1 VYLLDE
7 GIEKTC
13 ALVIDSNATS
23 RGVLCAHLRGFG
35 VGTVR
40 QTGNLQDARNIL
52 EHQVFDI
59 ILCEHH
65 FDRSPLSGPDLLADL
80 RRAELLP
87 YYTVFVMVTGEA
99 TYARVT
105 EAAETALDSYLLK
118 PYSASSLGERLLEAR
133 RRKRELKDIF
143 EAIQAREF
151 AAAAELCRER
161 FTRRNAYWLYA
172 ARIGAELYLRIEN
185 HAAARQMYDA
195 VLEARA
201 LPWARLGIA
210 RTQVASG
217 QLAPARRTLDVLI
230 GEMPDHADSY
240 DVLGHVQIEQG
251 ELQQALQTFRKAA
264 ELTPGSVTRLQHAGT
279 LAFYAGES
287 VEALDLLDRAAR
299 MGVKSR
305 LFDPLVLVLLAM
317 LHFDTRDGKALAQTQ
332 SQLAR
337 LIDASP
343 DSERLRHFDRVLG
356 ALRVLHDRRVAAA
369 VELARDLALEHQQ
382 PGFDMERGCNVIGLW
397 VRLNSQEIQLDEMA
411 GHVSAVARRLCVSKA
426 TCEMLVAAAQA
437 KDPAAALIRD
447 SHAAVS
453 ALAERAMG
461 HSLGGQPRLA
471 AQMLLD
477 DGEATRNAKLIE
489 LAGLV
494 AQRHRDK
501 IDDSAE
507 LLSRAEALKQR
518 YCQGGAP
525 AIGTPRRNRSAGGL
539 TLRA

>member
-1 VYLLDE
+1 MYLLDE
-7 GIEKTC
+7 GIEKTS
-13 ALVIDSNATS
+13 ALVIDPNATS
-23 RGVLCAHLRGFG
+23 RGVLCAQLRSFG

-40 QTGNLQDARNIL
+40 QTSNLQDARNIL

-65 FDRSPLSGPDLLADL
+65 FERSAMSGADLLADL
-80 RRAELLP
+80 RRADLLP

-99 TYARVT
+99 TYERVT

-118 PYSASSLGERLLEAR
+118 PYSAASLGERLVEAR
-133 RRKRELKDIF
+133 RRKRELRLIF
-143 EAIQAREF
+143 EAIQAKQF
-151 AAAAELCRER
+151 AAAAALCRDR
-161 FTRRNAYWLYA
+161 FLRRGPYWLYA
-172 ARIGAELYLRIEN
+172 ARIGAELFLRIDDP
-185 HAAARQMYDA
+185 ASARQMYDA

-230 GEMPDHADSY
+230 GDMPDHADSY

-251 ELQQALQTFRKAA
+251 ELGDALETFRKAA

-279 LAFYAGES
+279 LAFYAGEGHD
-287 VEALDLLDRAAR
+287 ALSMLDRAAR

-305 LFDPLVLVLLAM
+305 LFDPLALVLLSM
-317 LHFDTRDGKALAQTQ
+317 LHFDARDGKALLQTQ

-337 LIDASP
+337 LVEADPESA
-343 DSERLRHFDRVLG
+343 RLRHFQRIVA
-356 ALRVLHDRRVAAA
+356 ALRELQERRVAAA
-369 VELARDLALEHQQ
+369 VELARELALEYGQ
-382 PGFDMERGCNVIGLW
+382 PDFDMERGCNVIGLW
-397 VRLNSQEIQLDEMA
+397 TRLNSQEIQLDEMN
-411 GHVSAVARRLCVSKA
+411 GHMTSIARRLCVSKA
-426 TCEMLVAAAQA
+426 TCEMLVAAAQSRE
-437 KDPAAALIRD
+437 PAAALIRE

-453 ALAERAMG
+453 SLAERAMG
-461 HSLGGQPRLA
+461 HSVGGQPKQA
-471 AQMLLD
+471 VQMLLA

-489 LAGLV
+489 LAALV
-494 AQRHRDK
+494 TQRHKSK

-507 LLSRAEALKQR
+507 LMARADALKQR
-518 YCQGGAP
+518 YCGAGTQ
-525 AIGTPRRNRSAGGL
+525 AVGTPRRQRTAGGL

>member
-1 VYLLDE
+1 MYLLDE
-7 GIEKTC
+7 GIEKTS
-13 ALVIDSNATS
+13 ALVIDANATS

-40 QTGNLQDARNIL
+40 QTSNLQDARNIL
-52 EHQVFDI
+52 EHQAFDI

-65 FDRSPLSGPDLLADL
+65 FERSTMSGPDLLADL

-99 TYARVT
+99 TYERVT

-118 PYSASSLGERLLEAR
+118 PYSAASLGERLVEAR
-133 RRKRELKDIF
+133 RRKRELRHIF
-143 EAIQAREF
+143 EAIQAKQF
-151 AAAAELCRER
+151 AAAAALCRDR
-161 FTRRNAYWLYA
+161 FVRRGPYWLYA
-172 ARIGAELYLRIEN
+172 ARIGAELYLRIDDPV
-185 HAAARQMYDA
+185 AARQMYDA

-230 GEMPDHADSY
+230 GDTPDHADSY

-251 ELQQALQTFRKAA
+251 ELGEALQTFRKAA

-287 VEALDLLDRAAR
+287 AEALDLLDRAAR

-305 LFDPLVLVLLAM
+305 LFDPLALVLLAM
-317 LHFDTRDGKALAQTQ
+317 LHFDARDGKALAQTQ
-332 SQLAR
+332 GQLGR
-337 LIDASP
+337 LIESQPDAA
-343 DSERLRHFDRVLG
+343 RLRHFERVIA
-356 ALRVLHDRRVAAA
+356 ALRVLHERRVAAA
-369 VELARDLALEHQQ
+369 VELARDLALEHDQ

-397 VRLNSQEIQLDEMA
+397 MRLNSQEIQLDEMG
-411 GHVSAVARRLCVSKA
+411 GHVAAIARRLCVSKA
-426 TCEMLVAAAQA
+426 TCEMLVAAAQS
-437 KDPAAALIRD
+437 KEPAATLIRD

-453 ALAERAMG
+453 SLAERAMG
-461 HSLGGQPRLA
+461 HSVSGQPRQA
-471 AQMLLD
+471 VQMLLD

-489 LAGLV
+489 LAALV
-494 AQRHRDK
+494 TQRHHAK

-507 LLSRAEALKQR
+507 LLARADALKQR
-518 YCQGGAP
+518 YCQAGTQAV
-525 AIGTPRRNRSAGGL
+525 GTPRRHRSAGGL

>member
-1 VYLLDE
+1 VYLLDD
-7 GIEKTC
+7 GIEKTS
-13 ALVIDSNATS
+13 ALVIDANATS
-23 RGVLCAHLRGFG
+23 RGVLCAHLRSFG

-40 QTGNLQDARNIL
+40 QTSNLQDARNIL
-52 EHQVFDI
+52 EHQAFDI

-65 FDRSPLSGPDLLADL
+65 FERSTMSGPDLLADL

-99 TYARVT
+99 TYERVT

-118 PYSASSLGERLLEAR
+118 PYSAASLGERLIEAR
-133 RRKRELKDIF
+133 RRKRELRHIF
-143 EAIQAREF
+143 EAIQAKQF
-151 AAAAELCRER
+151 DAAAALCRDR
-161 FTRRNAYWLYA
+161 FVRRGPYWLYA
-172 ARIGAELYLRIEN
+172 ARIGAELYLRIDDP
-185 HAAARQMYDA
+185 ASARQMYDA

-230 GEMPDHADSY
+230 GDAPDHADSY

-251 ELQQALQTFRKAA
+251 ELGEALQTFRKAA

-279 LAFYAGES
+279 LAFYAGEA

-305 LFDPLVLVLLAM
+305 LFDPLALVLLAM
-317 LHFDTRDGKALAQTQ
+317 LHFDARDGKALGQTQ
-332 SQLAR
+332 SQLGR
-337 LIDASP
+337 LIEAQP
-343 DSERLRHFDRVLG
+343 EAARLRHFERVIA
-356 ALRVLHDRRVAAA
+356 ALRVLHERRVAAA
-369 VELARDLALEHQQ
+369 VELARELALEHDQ

-397 VRLNSQEIQLDEMA
+397 VRLNSQEIQLDEMG
-411 GHVSAVARRLCVSKA
+411 GHVAAIARRLCVSKA
-426 TCEMLVAAAQA
+426 TCEMLVAAAQS
-437 KDPAAALIRD
+437 KEPAAKLIRD

-453 ALAERAMG
+453 SLAERAMG
-461 HSLGGQPRLA
+461 HSVNGQPRQA
-471 AQMLLD
+471 VQMLLD
-477 DGEATRNAKLIE
+477 DGETTRNAKLIE
-489 LAGLV
+489 LAALV
-494 AQRHRDK
+494 TQRHHAK

-507 LLSRAEALKQR
+507 LLARADALKQR
-518 YCQGGAP
+518 YCQAGTQAV
-525 AIGTPRRNRSAGGL
+525 GTPRRHRSAGGL